1 MEQIVW
7 ATGAQ
12 YLRYRIPGVIVTQKG
27 TILLYCEA
35 RKSPDDWAEM
45 DILLRRSEDGGKTFS
60 EEQKI
65 ACGTKERPT
74 VNNPVLMQDG
84 RGRIHFLYC
93 ETYAIGGGRV
103 LQRYSDDDGVTW
115 SAPKDISYATFPEKR
130 NVFALGPGHGICTR
144 EGRLLVPFW
153 TVLKESG
160 AAETAHA
167 PSRVGTLYSDD
178 GGGHW
183 HAGGLVPSRVQSANE
198 SAVCQLQDGRLYLNI
213 RCEEPHRAFSLSKSG
228 IGGWSAA
235 EADGRLPDPRCFGS
249 VCAVEDGAHPY
260 TVLFVNCE
268 SETERKNIVLKGSC
282 DGLKSW
288 SLRKVI
294 DAARGGYAD
303 LAADTGRGCVYVLYE
318 EAWGMYERFAT
329 VPFAELYPENKS

>member
-12 YLRYRIPGVIVTQKG
+12 YLRYRIPGIIVTQKG

-115 SAPKDISYATFPEKR
+115 SAPKDISYATFPEERERIGGLPASGRAVVSEHPLRGTAQGFFAEQKR
-130 NVFALGPGHGICTR
+130 NR
-144 EGRLLVPFW
+144 RLV
-153 TVLKESG
+153 
-160 AAETAHA
+160 
-167 PSRVGTLYSDD
+167 
-178 GGGHW
+178 GGG
-183 HAGGLVPSRVQSANE
+183 GG
-198 SAVCQLQDGRLYLNI
+198 
-213 RCEEPHRAFSLSKSG
+213 RA
-228 IGGWSAA
+228 AA
-235 EADGRLPDPRCFGS
+235 
-249 VCAVEDGAHPY
+249 
-260 TVLFVNCE
+260 
-268 SETERKNIVLKGSC
+268 
-282 DGLKSW
+282 
-288 SLRKVI
+288 
-294 DAARGGYAD
+294 
-303 LAADTGRGCVYVLYE
+303 
-318 EAWGMYERFAT
+318 
-329 VPFAELYPENKS
+329 

>member
-1 MEQIVW
+1 MDSVIW
-7 ATGAQ
+7 STGDAYQ
-12 YLRYRIPGVIVTQKG
+12 RYRIPGIIVTQRG

-65 ACGTKERPT
+65 ACGTEERPT

-84 RGRIHFLYC
+84 SGRIHFLYC
-93 ETYAIGGGRV
+93 ETYAVRGGRV
-103 LQRYSDDDGVTW
+103 LQRYSDDDGLTW
-115 SAPKDISYATFPEKR
+115 SAPKDITYATFPEKR

-153 TVLKESG
+153 TVFKESG
-160 AAETAHA
+160 AEVNAHA
-167 PSRVGTLYSDD
+167 PSQTGTLYSDD
-178 GGGHW
+178 GGEHW
-183 HAGGLVPSRVQSANE
+183 QAGEIVPSQVKDANE
-198 SAVCQLQDGRLYLNI
+198 TAICRLQDGRLYLNI
-213 RCEEPHRAFSLSKSG
+213 RCDGQHRAFSLSESG

-235 EADGRLPDPRCFGS
+235 EEDHRLPDPRCFGS
-249 VCAVEDGAHPY
+249 VCTVADGVHPY

-282 DGLKSW
+282 DGLQSW

-294 DAARGGYAD
+294 DAERGGYAD
-303 LAADTGRGCVYVLYE
+303 LAADAGRGCVYVLYE
-318 EAWGMYERFAT
+318 EAWGMYEHFAV
-329 VPFAELYPENKS
+329 VPLAELYPEKK